1 MSVNRQSL
9 PVSDAV
15 FETVVDDTALR
26 QSPVV
31 VVSSPRAVLTDVSR
45 DRCLFI
51 SFQSKSLQMY
61 NCHN

>member
-31 VVSSPRAVLTDVSR
+31 VVSSPQAVLTDVSR
-45 DRCLFI
+45 DRCLFV
-51 SFQSKSLQMY
+51 SL
-61 NCHN
+61 